1 MNEKP
6 APAHLL
12 KYVEEMVEVGV
23 QLATMLDHMYRHPSP
38 HDPAK
43 PPPPEILRD
52 LVAKTLEPRFGARKR
67 EIQRAT
73 DILSRTNTTISD
85 EIYLVEP
92 GAFDDLTED
101 DFEDS
106 GLDDLDDDGAE
117 DPFNV
122 NGSHL
127 H

>member
-6 APAHLL
+6 APAHLQ

-23 QLATMLDHMYRHPSP
+23 QLAQMLDHMYRYPSP

-52 LVAKTLEPRFGARKR
+52 LVAKTLEPRFGARKK

-73 DILSRTNTTISD
+73 DILRRTSMTISD

-92 GAFDDLTED
+92 GAFEDLTED
-101 DFEDS
+101 DFED
-106 GLDDLDDDGAE
+106 DDIDFDEPTDT
-117 DPFNV
+117 
-122 NGSHL
+122 NGSYL